1 MGRIETDDE
10 KIKRLAIKLAN
21 GLNSQRKNPSDMQ
34 DILTKMMTYEDM
46 LRLVFEYE
54 QIMLVGSSTCHLA
67 MMLSSLRKY
76 SDEEIF
82 KIVFF

>member
-1 MGRIETDDE
+1 MGRIETDAE
-10 KIKRLAIKLAN
+10 KRNRLFKKLADK
-21 GLNSQRKNPSDMQ
+21 LNSQRQNPSDMQ

-54 QIMLVGSSTCHLA
+54 QIMLVGSSKYRLA
-67 MMLSSLRKY
+67 MMLSLLRKY
-76 SDEEIF
+76 SEEEIF